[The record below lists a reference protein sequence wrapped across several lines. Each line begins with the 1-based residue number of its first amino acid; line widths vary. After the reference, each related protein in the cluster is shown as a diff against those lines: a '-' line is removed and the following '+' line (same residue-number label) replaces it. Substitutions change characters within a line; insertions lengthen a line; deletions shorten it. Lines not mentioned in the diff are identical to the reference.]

1 LKKPEE
7 EANFGLAARKGYPTM
22 DELKAFAKVRLPR
35 KFDKKGNPTYDSLGK
50 LKKREV
56 LTRRCFNLRVATILA
71 HLKAPTSSS

>member
-1 LKKPEE
+1 LLLFLLYFFSSGTCSSWKSGIQLKKPEE

-50 LKKREV
+50 LKK
-56 LTRRCFNLRVATILA
+56 
-71 HLKAPTSSS
+71 